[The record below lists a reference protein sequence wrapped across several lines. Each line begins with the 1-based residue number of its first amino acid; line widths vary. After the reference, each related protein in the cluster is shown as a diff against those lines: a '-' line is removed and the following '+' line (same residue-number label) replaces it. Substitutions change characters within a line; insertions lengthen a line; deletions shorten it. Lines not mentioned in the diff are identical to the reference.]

1 MSVRKLP
8 DNKVTKDGRA
18 YAFYIN
24 EYGLDGKRHQHQ
36 SKAYMTYEEAVQAE
50 KDYINKYKDI
60 EINPHITFYQAY
72 QKVYDYKKDKIR
84 PTTLKTYR
92 DRIVFMKLFW
102 DVELVDLDS
111 DLYQR

>member
-36 SKAYMTYEEAVQAE
+36 SKAYMTYEEAIQAE
-50 KDYINKYKDI
+50 KDYINKYKDKLNDI
-60 EINPHITFYQAY
+60 KIVLNRSALKDEEINYFEKETGSVPMIIT
-72 QKVYDYKKDKIR
+72 VISE
-84 PTTLKTYR
+84 
-92 DRIVFMKLFW
+92 I
-102 DVELVDLDS
+102 
-111 DLYQR
+111 

>member
-36 SKAYMTYEEAVQAE
+36 SKAYMTYEEAVQC
-50 KDYINKYKDI
+50 
-60 EINPHITFYQAY
+60 
-72 QKVYDYKKDKIR
+72 
-84 PTTLKTYR
+84 
-92 DRIVFMKLFW
+92 
-102 DVELVDLDS
+102 
-111 DLYQR
+111 

>member
-50 KDYINKYKDI
+50 KDYINITDNIKTGISAI
-60 EINPHITFYQAY
+60 EIFTKPL
-72 QKVYDYKKDKIR
+72 
-84 PTTLKTYR
+84 LKFVSTSSLS
-92 DRIVFMKLFW
+92 VALFI
-102 DVELVDLDS
+102 
-111 DLYQR
+111 